1 MRAAKSFKE
10 FEALNGI
17 SMEEVLSVFEAVSE
31 AFPMIISANLTK
43 NTYTM
48 IKDDGF
54 LAGDFPATGKYDDL
68 IDFGVEY
75 IHPNYQRSFLD
86 NFSRERLLRK
96 LGQGKREVYSK
107 QYQKGRNGQY
117 KWVSTHV
124 IRVKDRDGD
133 ICEICLNR
141 VIEGSMG
148 QQRVCR
154 APY

>member
-43 NTYTM
+43 NTYMM

-107 QYQKGRNGQY
+107 QYQKGRNGPYQ
-117 KWVSTHV
+117 WVSTHV